1 MRLETRVSFSSG
13 TEAVES
19 IMGFFRRIARY
30 TVKEADLVEMGSEEG
45 RLPGLDGFLNRYTSV

>member
-1 MRLETRVSFSSG
+1 MGLETRVSLSSG
-13 TEAVES
+13 TEAVKG
-19 IMGFFRRIARY
+19 IMGLFGRIARY